1 MTAAGWVEAFPIVR
15 PRRREELLPFPIV
28 EAEAAIADPPAT
40 QYARSGQMHIAYQ
53 TVGEGP
59 IDLVFLPGIVSNVEL
74 AWEEPHWA
82 HFYEQLASISR
93 LILFDRRGVGL
104 SDRIS
109 GVPPLEERMEDV
121 RAVLDAVGSER
132 AALFGSLDAGAMFA
146 LFAATYPERVAALV
160 LFATQPRWTSA
171 PGYPWGLTSEQ
182 ACLWIEEGERRF
194 GDPEYVKG
202 LLYQFCPSTRTDPRL
217 LDAMTKI
224 WRHSASP
231 GALAAFRRMNLEID
245 IRQVLPTIRVP
256 TLVLQRSEDRF
267 VPAPVGR
274 YVADRI
280 PGAVYDEV
288 PGGDVVPWLGDSRRI
303 VDSVGQFL
311 GGVWEQRAWEEAEP
325 DRQLSTVLFTDIVDS
340 TARAAELG
348 DARWRELLREHHT
361 IVRRQLVRF
370 RGREIDTAGD
380 GFFATFDGPARAI
393 HCARAVLEALAE
405 VGVTVR
411 AGLHTGECELSDGKV
426 GGIAVHIG
434 SRVAAH
440 AGAGQV
446 LVSST
451 VKDLV
456 AGSGIAFDERGPHEL
471 RGIPGEWCLYAVRP
485 SA

>member
-1 MTAAGWVEAFPIVR
+1 MTAVGWVEGFPITL
-15 PRRREELLPFPIV
+15 PRRREDVKSLSAV
-28 EAEAAIADPPAT
+28 EAPTAISVPPPT
-40 QYARSGQMHIAYQ
+40 QYARAGQMHIAYQ

-82 HFYEQLASISR
+82 DFYEQLASFSR

-109 GVPPLEERMEDV
+109 GVPSLEERMEDV

-132 AALFGSLDAGAMFA
+132 AVLFGSLDAGAMFA
-146 LFAATYPERVAALV
+146 LFAATYPERVAGLV

-171 PGYPWGLTSEQ
+171 PGYPWGLSSEQ
-182 ACLWIEEGERRF
+182 ASLFIEEGERRF

-202 LLYQFCPSTRTDPRL
+202 LLCQFCPSTRTDPRL
-217 LDAMTKI
+217 LEAMTKI

-245 IRQVLPTIRVP
+245 IRHVLPTIRVP
-256 TLVLQRSEDRF
+256 TLVLQRADDKF

-274 YVADRI
+274 YVAEQI

-288 PGGDVVPWLGDSRRI
+288 PGGDLVPWLGDSRRI
-303 VDSVGQFL
+303 VDSVGEFV
-311 GGVWEQRAWEEAEP
+311 GEVWEERAWEDAEP

-340 TARAAELG
+340 TARAAALG
-348 DARWRELLREHHT
+348 DACWREFLRAHHA
-361 IVRRQLVRF
+361 IVRRQLFRF

-393 HCARAVLEALAE
+393 RCACAIREALAD
-405 VGVTVR
+405 VGMTVR
-411 AGLHTGECELSDGKV
+411 AGLHT
-426 GGIAVHIG
+426 A
-434 SRVAAH
+434 
-440 AGAGQV
+440 
-446 LVSST
+446 
-451 VKDLV
+451 
-456 AGSGIAFDERGPHEL
+456 
-471 RGIPGEWCLYAVRP
+471 
-485 SA
+485 SAS

>member
-1 MTAAGWVEAFPIVR
+1 MTAAGWVEAFPIAL
-15 PRRREELLPFPIV
+15 PRRQEEARPSPVV
-28 EAEAAIADPPAT
+28 EAPAAIAAPPPT
-40 QYARSGQMHIAYQ
+40 RYARSGQMHIAYQ

-82 HFYEQLASISR
+82 DFYEQLASFSR

-109 GVPPLEERMEDV
+109 GVPSLEERMEDV
-121 RAVLDAVGSER
+121 RAVLDEVGSER

-146 LFAATYPERVAALV
+146 LFAATYPERVAGLV

-171 PGYPWGLTSEQ
+171 PGYPWGLSSEQ
-182 ACLWIEEGERRF
+182 ASLWIEEGERRF

-202 LLYQFCPSTRTDPRL
+202 LLCQFCPSTRTDPRL
-217 LDAMTKI
+217 LAAMTKI

-256 TLVLQRSEDRF
+256 TLVLQRADDKF

-274 YVADRI
+274 YVAGQI

-303 VDSVGQFL
+303 VDSVGEFL
-311 GGVWEQRAWEEAEP
+311 GEVWEERAWEEAEP
-325 DRQLSTVLFTDIVDS
+325 DRQLSTVMFTDIVDS
-340 TARAAELG
+340 TERAARLG

-370 RGREIDTAGD
+370 RGREVDTSGD

-393 HCARAVLEALAE
+393 RCACAVRQALAD
-405 VGVTVR
+405 VGMTVR
-411 AGLHTGECELSDGKV
+411 AGLHTGECELSEGKV

-434 SRVAAH
+434 ARVAAH
-440 AGAGQV
+440 ARPGQV
-446 LVSST
+446 LVSRT

-471 RGIPGEWCLYAVRP
+471 RGIPGEWPLYAVQ
-485 SA
+485 A

>member
-1 MTAAGWVEAFPIVR
+1 MTAVGWVEGFPITL
-15 PRRREELLPFPIV
+15 PRRREDVKSLSAV
-28 EAEAAIADPPAT
+28 EAPTAISVPPPT
-40 QYARSGQMHIAYQ
+40 QYARAGQMHIAYQ

-82 HFYEQLASISR
+82 DFYEQLASFSR

-109 GVPPLEERMEDV
+109 GVPSLEERMEDV

-132 AALFGSLDAGAMFA
+132 AVLFGSLDAGAMFA
-146 LFAATYPERVAALV
+146 LFAATYPERVAGLV

-171 PGYPWGLTSEQ
+171 PSYPWGLSSEQ
-182 ACLWIEEGERRF
+182 ASLFIEEGERRF

-202 LLYQFCPSTRTDPRL
+202 LLCQFCPSTRTDPRL
-217 LDAMTKI
+217 LEAMTKI

-245 IRQVLPTIRVP
+245 IRHVLPTIRVP
-256 TLVLQRSEDRF
+256 TLVLQRADDKF

-274 YVADRI
+274 YVAEQI

-288 PGGDVVPWLGDSRRI
+288 PGGDLVPWLGDSRRI
-303 VDSVGQFL
+303 VDSVGEFV
-311 GGVWEQRAWEEAEP
+311 GEVWEERAWEDAEP

-340 TARAAELG
+340 TARAAALG
-348 DARWRELLREHHT
+348 DACWREFLRAHHA
-361 IVRRQLVRF
+361 IVRRQLFRF

-393 HCARAVLEALAE
+393 RCACAIREALAD
-405 VGVTVR
+405 VGMTVR
-411 AGLHTGECELSDGKV
+411 AGLHTGECELNEGKV

-434 SRVAAH
+434 SRVADH
-440 AGAGQV
+440 AGPGQV

-456 AGSGIAFDERGPHEL
+456 AGSGIRFDERGPHEL
-471 RGIPGEWCLYAVRP
+471 RGIPGEWSLYAVR
-485 SA
+485 A

>member
-1 MTAAGWVEAFPIVR
+1 MTAAGWVEPFPLAL
-15 PRRREELLPFPIV
+15 PRRPEKVKPFPVV
-28 EAEAAIADPPAT
+28 ETPAAISEPPPT
-40 QYARSGQMHIAYQ
+40 LYARSGQMHIAYQ

-59 IDLVFLPGIVSNVEL
+59 VDLVFLPGIVSNVEL

-82 HFYEQLASISR
+82 DFYEQLASFSR

-109 GVPPLEERMEDV
+109 GVPSLEERMEDV
-121 RAVLDAVGSER
+121 RAVLDEVGSER
-132 AALFGSLDAGAMFA
+132 ATLFGSLDAGAMFA
-146 LFAATYPERVAALV
+146 LFAATYPERVAGLV

-171 PGYPWGLTSEQ
+171 PGYPWGLSSEQ

-256 TLVLQRSEDRF
+256 TLVLQRADDKF

-274 YVADRI
+274 YVAEQI

-303 VDSVGQFL
+303 VDSVGEFL
-311 GGVWEQRAWEEAEP
+311 GEVWEERAWEEAEP
-325 DRQLSTVLFTDIVDS
+325 DRQLSTVMFTDMVDS
-340 TARAAELG
+340 TARAAAMG

-370 RGREIDTAGD
+370 RGREVDTAGD

-393 HCARAVLEALAE
+393 RCACAVREALAD
-405 VGVTVR
+405 VGMTVR

-434 SRVAAH
+434 ARVAAH
-440 AGAGQV
+440 ARPGQV
-446 LVSST
+446 LVSRT

-471 RGIPGEWCLYAVRP
+471 RGIPGEWSLYAVR
-485 SA
+485 A

>member
-1 MTAAGWVEAFPIVR
+1 MTAAGWVEAFPLAPV
-15 PRRREELLPFPIV
+15 RRRERARPVAVAQAP
-28 EAEAAIADPPAT
+28 AADPPAT
-40 QYARSGQMHIAYQ
+40 RYARTGEMHIAYQ

-82 HFYEQLASISR
+82 RFYEELASFSR

-104 SDRIS
+104 SDRIN
-109 GVPPLEERMEDV
+109 GMPPLEERMEDV

-146 LFAATYPERVAALV
+146 LFAATYPERVSALV
-160 LFATQPRWTSA
+160 LFATQPRWTAA
-171 PGYPWGLTSEQ
+171 PGYPWGLSSEQ

-202 LLYQFCPSTRTDPRL
+202 LLCQFCPSTRTDSRL

-245 IRQVLPTIRVP
+245 IRHVLPTIRVP

-267 VPAPVGR
+267 VPAQVGR
-274 YVADRI
+274 YVAEQI
-280 PGAVYDEV
+280 PGALYDEV
-288 PGGDVVPWLGDSRRI
+288 PGADLVPWLGDSRRI
-303 VDSVGQFL
+303 VDSVGEFL
-311 GGVWEQRAWEEAEP
+311 GEVWDERAWEEAEP
-325 DRQLSTVLFTDIVDS
+325 DRQLSTVLFTDIADS
-340 TARAAELG
+340 TAKAVELG
-348 DARWRELLREHHT
+348 DARWRELLREHHAL
-361 IVRRQLVRF
+361 VRRQLVRF

-380 GFFATFDGPARAI
+380 GFFATFDGPARAV
-393 HCARAVLEALAE
+393 HCARAVVDALGD

-434 SRVAAH
+434 ARVADH
-440 AGAGQV
+440 AKPGQV

-456 AGSGIAFDERGPHEL
+456 AGSGIAFDDRGPHEL
-471 RGIPGEWCLYAVRP
+471 KGIPGEWSLYAVRP
-485 SA
+485 